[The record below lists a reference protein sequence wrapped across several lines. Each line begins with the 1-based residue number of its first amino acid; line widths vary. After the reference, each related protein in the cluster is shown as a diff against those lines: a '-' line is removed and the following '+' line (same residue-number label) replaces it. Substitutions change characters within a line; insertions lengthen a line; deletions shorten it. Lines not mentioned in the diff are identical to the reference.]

1 MVPEAAS
8 HLKHEILVGGLSN
21 TIFNGLIAWL
31 LLRHGT
37 ALQWTGENSFVVD
50 MLATALLLPF
60 IVALIVIPLQRNKL
74 KKDKL
79 PAIHLGE
86 DSMVQSLAGRPPD
99 HCATDTAGYLP
110 AGHRGIFTGRLRPV
124 QGCLG
129 GTHGGPAGCSHGSGG
144 IASRHD
150 TATHLTSDGL
160 IQAIGPARRFAMG
173 LLENK
178 IGVVTGAGQGI
189 GRAIALSFA
198 REGARVVVADFNEAM
213 GRETTALIHEVG
225 GDATFVFGDVSKENS
240 VREMIDKVR
249 ENYGR
254 LDIAC
259 NSAALSR
266 GSGPIHQYE
275 RDVFDQTLEMCL
287 TNTWLCM
294 KYEIAAMLETGGGA
308 IVNISSNASLR
319 GQPFNTAYAA
329 AKGGVNIM
337 TKSAA
342 GEYGSKGIRINA
354 VSPGVIRTPGIE
366 KYMEEQP
373 RAAEALV
380 KRPVM
385 KRLGEPGEIA
395 EAVSFLCSDRAS
407 YITGQVLSVD
417 GGEAVK

>member
-1 MVPEAAS
+1 
-8 HLKHEILVGGLSN
+8 
-21 TIFNGLIAWL
+21 
-31 LLRHGT
+31 
-37 ALQWTGENSFVVD
+37 
-50 MLATALLLPF
+50 
-60 IVALIVIPLQRNKL
+60 
-74 KKDKL
+74 
-79 PAIHLGE
+79 
-86 DSMVQSLAGRPPD
+86 
-99 HCATDTAGYLP
+99 
-110 AGHRGIFTGRLRPV
+110 
-124 QGCLG
+124 
-129 GTHGGPAGCSHGSGG
+129 
-144 IASRHD
+144 
-150 TATHLTSDGL
+150 
-160 IQAIGPARRFAMG
+160 MG
-173 LLENK
+173 LLAHK
-178 IGVVTGAGQGI
+178 VGVVTGAGQGI
-189 GRAIALSFA
+189 GRAIALSYA

-213 GRETTALIHEVG
+213 GEETAALVREAG
-225 GDATFVFGDVSKENS
+225 GEATFVFGDVSKEDS
-240 VREMIDKVR
+240 VREMIDKVKA
-249 ENYGR
+249 EYGR

-319 GQPFNTAYAA
+319 GQAFNSAYAA
-329 AKGGVNIM
+329 AKGGVNIL
-337 TKSAA
+337 TKSSAA
-342 GEYGSKGIRINA
+342 EYGSKGIRINA

-380 KRPVM
+380 KRPVL
-385 KRLGEPGEIA
+385 KRLGEPDEIA